1 MVVEVNFLLRPQE
14 RIWKLH
20 DQFCTCLPIAPHSL
34 PVDSRDCGRIRSPK
48 IRIKRSILKGTNINS
63 GPGKK
68 FFLEAG
74 IFFPRK
80 ISAGHCDNNEHDHTS
95 YSSWLTTPSIYF
107 ITKLKRNLQKQKPST
122 RSEKTSRVICYWRL
136 FFVCFVSQSVVITG
150 NISNLSGGLI
160 TRCLPELPYI

>member
-1 MVVEVNFLLRPQE
+1 MEATRSVLHVLTNSASQFAGWFSRLRE
-14 RIWKLH
+14 N
-20 DQFCTCLPIAPHSL
+20 SL
-34 PVDSRDCGRIRSPK
+34 AQNTNQK
-48 IRIKRSILKGTNINS
+48 EYFKRNKHKQW
-63 GPGKK
+63 PGKK

-95 YSSWLTTPSIYF
+95 YSSWLTKPSIYF